1 MDPDPEAERQRE
13 EARQRHGALL
23 RDKTLACA
31 KKVREVQ
38 VKMSTGAEDLAK
50 ARAEILL
57 VKRAICLKKQELQVL
72 LEEEIRVLEVEA
84 LMQKRLTGLE
94 EARMTSWMGC
104 CDGMTNLA
112 SHISNMPIF
121 PGSDVRGEQLARVDA
136 RVAMDRARLVVS
148 REAPGKAYSQA
159 VKEVKAQ
166 ADKEVLTKERNVLK
180 PAPEAKK
187 TTVIS
192 GGRVSREEEQ
202 WRTVG
207 GRRAPVQTKHGRK
220 QLLLHKDPIPSAEK
234 YRYCPL
240 KSWLHMLTWIVIG
253 K

>member
-50 ARAEILL
+50 ARAESLL